1 MINGPEY
8 LAEMRIADE
17 ILSPVLQKIFLSVTF
32 NRMKKLYD
40 KKTADHQ
47 RFYVSPIFMR
57 VLDVN

>member
-8 LAEMRIADE
+8 LAEMRISDE
-17 ILSPVLQKIFLSVTF
+17 ILSPVLQKIFLSVNF
-32 NRMKKLYD
+32 NRMKLYN

>member
-1 MINGPEY
+1 LINGPEY

-17 ILSPVLQKIFLSVTF
+17 ILSPVLQKIFLSVNF
-32 NRMKKLYD
+32 NRMKLYN

>member
-17 ILSPVLQKIFLSVTF
+17 ILSPVLQKIFLSVNF
-32 NRMKKLYD
+32 NRMKLYN

>member
-1 MINGPEY
+1 LINGPEY

-32 NRMKKLYD
+32 NRMKLYN